1 MKSFF
6 KKAVCVMF
14 AVLML
19 LPANISAMAND
30 AYAPETV
37 EAQNEDMARISG
49 LIISYYIAVE
59 GSGTN
64 LKISAKIVCK
74 TEVVK
79 CGFKE
84 IMIQRRKSSL
94 DNWADYFSYK
104 EVYADRSSN
113 TYAKTVP
120 VTSGYQ
126 YRATCKFYAKKNL
139 LSTQT
144 ISETSNTVY
153 I

>member
-6 KKAVCVMF
+6 KKAVCVIF

-19 LPANISAMAND
+19 LPVNICAMAND
-30 AYAPETV
+30 EYAPETV
-37 EAQNEDMARISG
+37 EVQNEDMARISG
-49 LIISYYIAVE
+49 LISTYYIAIE

-64 LKISAKIVCK
+64 LKIGAKIACK
-74 TEVVK
+74 PEVVK
-79 CGFKE
+79 SGFKE
-84 IMIQRRKSSL
+84 IMIQRRKSST
-94 DNWADYFSYK
+94 DSWADYFSYK
-104 EVYADRSSN
+104 DLYADGSSY
-113 TYAKTVP
+113 TYAKTVTI
-120 VTSGYQ
+120 TSGYQ

-144 ISETSNTVY
+144 LSATSNTVY

>member
-1 MKSFF
+1 MKSFL
-6 KKAVCVMF
+6 KKAVCVIF

-30 AYAPETV
+30 VYAPEID

-49 LIISYYIAVE
+49 LIATYYIGVSS
-59 GSGTN
+59 SGTS
-64 LKISAKIVCK
+64 LSFVAKIACK
-74 TEVVK
+74 PEVVK
-79 CGFKE
+79 CGFKV
-84 IMIQRRKSSL
+84 IMIQRRKSST
-94 DNWADYFSYK
+94 DSWADYFSYK
-104 EVYADRSSN
+104 EIYADRSSN
-113 TYAKTVP
+113 DYAKTVP

-144 ISETSNTVY
+144 ISANSNTVY

>member
-6 KKAVCVMF
+6 KKAVCVIF
-14 AVLML
+14 AVFML
-19 LPANISAMAND
+19 LPANICAMASD
-30 AYAPETV
+30 EYAPETV

-49 LIISYYIAVE
+49 LIISYYIGIT
-59 GSGTN
+59 GSGTS
-64 LKISAKIVCK
+64 LKIGAKIVCK

-84 IMIQRRKSSL
+84 IVIQRRKSST
-94 DNWADYFSYK
+94 DSWADYFSYK
-104 EVYADRSSN
+104 ELYADRSSN
-113 TYAKTVP
+113 DYTKTVTI
-120 VTSGYQ
+120 TSGYQ

-144 ISETSNTVY
+144 INDTSNTVY

>member
-19 LPANISAMAND
+19 LPANICAMAND
-30 AYAPETV
+30 AYAPEII

-64 LKISAKIVCK
+64 LKIGAKIVCK

-94 DNWADYFSYK
+94 DSWADYFSYK

>member
-1 MKSFF
+1 MKSFL
-6 KKAVCVMF
+6 KKAVCVVF

-19 LPANISAMAND
+19 LPANICATAND

-37 EAQNEDMARISG
+37 ETQNEDMARISG
-49 LIISYYIAVE
+49 LISTYYIGISA
-59 GSGTN
+59 SGTS
-64 LKISAKIVCK
+64 LSFVAKIACK
-74 TEVVK
+74 PEVVK
-79 CGFKE
+79 SGFKE
-84 IMIQRRKSSL
+84 IMIQRRKSST
-94 DNWADYFSYK
+94 DSWADYFSYK
-104 EVYADRSSN
+104 EIYADRSSN

-144 ISETSNTVY
+144 ISANSNTVY